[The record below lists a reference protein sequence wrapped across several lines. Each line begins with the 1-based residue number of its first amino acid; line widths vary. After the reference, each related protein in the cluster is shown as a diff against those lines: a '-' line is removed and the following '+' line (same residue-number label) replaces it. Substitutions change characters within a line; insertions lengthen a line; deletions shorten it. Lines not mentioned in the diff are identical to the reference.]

1 MPPKVKK
8 GYHRMPDGSIM
19 KNSDMKPKTNNDK
32 IKNALKHKTLTKK
45 QVDSLPEKLLMGI
58 INKKG
63 CGCGCSKDKKKKS

>member
-1 MPPKVKK
+1 
-8 GYHRMPDGSIM
+8 MPDGSIM
-19 KNSDMKPKTNNDK
+19 KDSDMKGYKKPKSNKPKTNNDK